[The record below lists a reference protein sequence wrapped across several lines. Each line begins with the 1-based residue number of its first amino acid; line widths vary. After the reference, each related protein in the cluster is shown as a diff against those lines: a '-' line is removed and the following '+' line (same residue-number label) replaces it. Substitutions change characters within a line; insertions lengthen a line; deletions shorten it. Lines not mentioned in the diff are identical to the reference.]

1 VRYLSPEWMAA
12 AGRAFADDA
21 DLRAATSELRLT
33 IEQVVTG
40 CPGVRDGGT
49 VRWHITIDHGRVALV
64 DRPAIAADLRF
75 SADHATAVQIASG
88 ELAAQ
93 RAFVEGRLRVGG
105 DLSLLTRHQRV
116 FATIDDTLAK
126 VRTDTSFDW

>member
-1 VRYLSPEWMAA
+1 MAA
-12 AGRAFADDA
+12 AGRALANDD
-21 DLRAATSELRLT
+21 DLRAATSELTLT

-40 CPGVRDGGT
+40 APGVPDGGT
-49 VRWHITIDHGRVALV
+49 VRWQVTIDHGRVALV
-64 DRPAIAADLRF
+64 DQPGGAADLRF
-75 SADHATAVQIASG
+75 SADHPTAAQIASG

-126 VRTDTSFDW
+126 VRTETTFD

>member
-1 VRYLSPEWMAA
+1 MRYLSPEWMAA
-12 AGRAFADDA
+12 ARHALADD
-21 DLRAATSELRLT
+21 DGLREATSELALT

-40 CPGVRDGGT
+40 VPDGGTPRGT
-49 VRWHITIDHGRVALV
+49 VRWHITIDHGRVALAEG
-64 DRPAIAADLRF
+64 PADAADLRF
-75 SADHATAVQIASG
+75 SADHPTAAQIASG

-105 DLSLLTRHQRV
+105 DLSLLIRHQRV

-126 VRTDTSFDW
+126 VRAETTF

>member
-1 VRYLSPEWMAA
+1 MAA
-12 AGRAFADDA
+12 AGRALANDD
-21 DLRAATSELRLT
+21 DLRAATSELTLT

-40 CPGVRDGGT
+40 APGVPDGGT
-49 VRWHITIDHGRVALV
+49 VRWQVTIDHGRVALV
-64 DRPAIAADLRF
+64 DRPAGAAD
-75 SADHATAVQIASG
+75 HPTAVQIASG

-126 VRTDTSFDW
+126 VRTETTFD